1 MQLLDTHSE
10 ALDSALRQAA
20 VKALILLRNRGQV
33 SPMEVLPLFFRL
45 FRCRDKALRQMLFS
59 HIVAGEAQGRAT
71 LRPLSKQSRDCSA
84 GLSCQATP
92 FTYSLC
98 SLTLAICT
106 VAVPC
111 RLLPSSYPLPM
122 WQAAG
127 GAQTNSPCSKVPTPA
142 LQTSRAPTRSTATSV

>member
-59 HIVAGEAQGRAT
+59 HIVAGEALGAVSACSQRMQGL
-71 LRPLSKQSRDCSA
+71 LRWPCM
-84 GLSCQATP
+84 P
-92 FTYSLC
+92 TYHCL
-98 SLTLAICT
+98 
-106 VAVPC
+106 
-111 RLLPSSYPLPM
+111 
-122 WQAAG
+122 
-127 GAQTNSPCSKVPTPA
+127 
-142 LQTSRAPTRSTATSV
+142 